1 MEGFMKEL
9 KRYLDNKIGE
19 YSFYFEEIN
28 SGYTYSLNE
37 KIAMPSAS
45 CIKIPIA
52 IALLKEVE
60 INSICL
66 EQTLFV
72 SKQDM
77 VPGSGII
84 HELDEKEYSLK
95 ELLTAMLIQSD
106 NTATNKIIDMLG
118 MEKINSVI
126 KELRL
131 KQTILKR
138 KMMDFNAREKGLD
151 NFSSSFDLGRCLKIL
166 HQASYLNGEHSDFMI
181 NILRRS
187 QSREKIS
194 YYIPNREWSKIGS
207 KSGSLDGIENDAALM
222 NLDKGNF
229 VFVVMSKAL
238 PNNVYGMVTI
248 SRLGKM
254 MWDIIDRNWK

>member
-1 MEGFMKEL
+1 MKEL
-9 KRYLDNKIGE
+9 KRYRDDRIGE
-19 YSFYFEEIN
+19 YSFYFEDID

-52 IALLKEVE
+52 MTLLKEIE
-60 INSICL
+60 NNKNYL
-66 EQTLFV
+66 EEKHFV
-72 SKQDM
+72 SKLDM
-77 VPGSGII
+77 VLGSGII
-84 HELDEKEYSLK
+84 HELNEKEYSLK

-106 NTATNKIIDMLG
+106 NTATNKIIDILG
-118 MEKINSVI
+118 IAKINGTI
-126 KELRL
+126 KELKL
-131 KQTILKR
+131 KETTLKR
-138 KMMDFNAREKGLD
+138 KMMDFKAREKGLE

-166 HQASYLNGEHSDFMI
+166 HQGSYLSRESSDFMI

-194 YYIPNREWSKIGS
+194 FYIPNRDWNKIGS

-229 VFVVMSKAL
+229 VFVTMSKGL
-238 PNNVYGMVTI
+238 PNNVYGIVTI

-254 MWDIIDRNWK
+254 MWDIIDGNWK

>member
-1 MEGFMKEL
+1 MKEL
-9 KRYLDNKIGE
+9 KRYLDTRIGE
-19 YSFYFEEIN
+19 YSFYFEDID

-52 IALLKEVE
+52 MTLLKEVE
-60 INSICL
+60 SNKADL
-66 EQTLFV
+66 EQKYFV

-106 NTATNKIIDMLG
+106 NTATNKIIDVFG
-118 MEKINSVI
+118 MEKVNNTI

-131 KQTILKR
+131 KATTLRR
-138 KMMDFNAREKGLD
+138 KMMDFKAKEKGLD

-166 HQASYLNGEHSDFMI
+166 HQASYLNREYSDFMI
-181 NILRRS
+181 NILKRS
-187 QSREKIS
+187 QNREKIS
-194 YYIPNREWSKIGS
+194 FYIPEREWSKIGC
-207 KSGSLDGIENDAALM
+207 KSGSLDGIENDAAII

-229 VFVVMSKAL
+229 VFVTMSKAL